1 MARNEAKSGAATLH
15 CAGAWR
21 AMTSRKGTASDCSIS
36 ISESRLLLPL
46 RSCVLAAAKLQ
57 VQSMMFAAC

>member
-21 AMTSRKGTASDCSIS
+21 AMTSRKGRQVIVLLGKNILGRTN
-36 ISESRLLLPL
+36 RLN
-46 RSCVLAAAKLQ
+46 S
-57 VQSMMFAAC
+57 SFA